1 MHNTWESESSLNRNQ
16 VKGVKKLQ
24 NFMKKQVEMD
34 QWRRTADKEYVE
46 FYECEREMN
55 EELFE
60 QYKIVERIV
69 AHQVNYALFV

>member
-1 MHNTWESESSLNRNQ
+1 
-16 VKGVKKLQ
+16 
-24 NFMKKQVEMD
+24 MKKQVEMD